1 MAGNSQRRGAIR
13 KDGTKKGATVGSGGQ
28 RRKGLQAKGPTPKAE
43 ERTGHPAAR
52 RKRAADRRTEA
63 AKPRA
68 SSGAGSTGKRHGEA
82 VAGRNAV
89 HEALL
94 AGLPATAL
102 YVLDAIETDDRV
114 RASIAIA
121 NKAGLPIKVAT
132 RTELDKAAGTTSH
145 QGLAL
150 VTAPFEYVDVA
161 DLPQARDGALLVA
174 LDHITDPHNLGAI
187 ARSAAAFGAGG
198 LIVPQRRSAPVT
210 AAAWKASAGALART
224 PVARVGNLVN
234 TLAELQRAGYFV
246 IGLDGSTDTE
256 IGDLSQALVTGPL
269 VVVAGSEGSGLARLT
284 ATTCDLVVRIPMP
297 GGMESLNASV
307 AAGIALY
314 EITRRR

>member
-1 MAGNSQRRGAIR
+1 MAGNSSRRGAVR

-28 RRKGLQAKGPTPKAE
+28 RRKALQPKGPTPKAE

-52 RKRAADRRTEA
+52 RKRAADRRAESS
-63 AKPRA
+63 KPRSPA
-68 SSGAGSTGKRHGEA
+68 AGTGKRHGEA

-102 YVLDAIETDDRV
+102 YVLDAIDSDDRV
-114 RASIAIA
+114 RASVALA
-121 NKAGLPIKVAT
+121 NKSGLPIKVAT
-132 RTELDKAAGTTSH
+132 RAELDKAAATTSH

-150 VTAPFEYVDVA
+150 VTSPFGYVDTA
-161 DLPQARDGALLVA
+161 DLPPARDGSLLVA

-224 PVARVGNLVN
+224 PVARVGNLVSA
-234 TLAELQRAGYFV
+234 LGELQRDGYFV
-246 IGLDGSTDTE
+246 IGLDGSSDTSL
-256 IGDLSQALVTGPL
+256 GDLSQALVTGPL
-269 VVVAGSEGSGLARLT
+269 IVVTGSEGSGMARLT
-284 ATTCDLVVRIPMP
+284 AATCDVVVRIPMP
-297 GGMESLNASV
+297 GEMESLNASV
-307 AAGIALY
+307 ATGIALY